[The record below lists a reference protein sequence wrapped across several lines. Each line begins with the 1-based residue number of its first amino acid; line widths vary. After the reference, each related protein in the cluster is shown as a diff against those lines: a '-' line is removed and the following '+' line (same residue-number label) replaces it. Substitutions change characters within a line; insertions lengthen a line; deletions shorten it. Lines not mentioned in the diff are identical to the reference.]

1 MLPRS
6 IETAGEEETAAA
18 GENLSASLRVG
29 DVLLL
34 EGELG
39 AGKTA
44 FVRGIARGL
53 GLHSEDVTSPTFTLI
68 QEYRA
73 PSVPLVLYH
82 ADLYRLTPREADDL
96 GLDELSEEG
105 ILAVEWPDRWRD
117 PPTGVY
123 HVQIDHLG
131 GDQRS
136 ITILRPTNPTGE
148 GEKGSKH

>member
-1 MLPRS
+1 MLPQS

-18 GENLSASLRVG
+18 GEHLAATLRPG

-44 FVRGIARGL
+44 FVRGLAHGL
-53 GLHSEDVTSPTFTLI
+53 GLHAEDVTSPTFTLI

-105 ILAVEWPDRWRD
+105 ILAIEWPDRWRD
-117 PPTGVY
+117 PPAGAY
-123 HVQIDHLG
+123 RVQIDHLG
-131 GDQRS
+131 GDRRG
-136 ITILRPTNPTGE
+136 ITILRPINATGE
-148 GEKGSKH
+148 GKKGSNK

>member
-1 MLPRS
+1 MLPQV
-6 IETAGEEETAAA
+6 IETAGEEQTAAA
-18 GENLSASLRVG
+18 GEHLAAALRAG

-44 FVRGIARGL
+44 FVRGVARGL
-53 GLHSEDVTSPTFTLI
+53 RLHAEDVTSPTFTLI

-82 ADLYRLTPREADDL
+82 ADLYRLTAREVDDL
-96 GLDELSEEG
+96 GLDELSEDG

-117 PPTGVY
+117 PPAGAY
-123 HVQIDHLG
+123 RVQIDHLG
-131 GDQRS
+131 GDGRS
-136 ITILRPTNPTGE
+136 ITIVHPQSETGE
-148 GEKGSKH
+148 GEKGSNK